1 MGEPVSMDSIV
12 LRSGVQNED
21 LVFNPAP
28 GANDLQFECIE
39 YLVVTTPAL
48 SITTNLPTA
57 FNMSC
62 HFKLNYTYTFPYSN
76 TFIAA
81 LDADRSFDY
90 EFGRSS
96 MLDESFS

>member
-1 MGEPVSMDSIV
+1 M
-12 LRSGVQNED
+12 
-21 LVFNPAP
+21 FNPAP

-39 YLVVTTPAL
+39 YLIVTTPAL

-96 MLDESFS
+96 MLDESFSSIPISKRNKTFEK